1 MKRLMDLF
9 MSLVILALFFPVGL
23 LLSLCI
29 VLESK
34 GGVFYRQE
42 RIGWKG
48 KPFKLI
54 KFRSMRPNAER
65 EGKLTVGERDPRVTR
80 MGTFIRKYK
89 LDEFPQFINVLKG
102 EMSVVGPRPEVLEYV
117 AQYSDEQRRVLD
129 YKPGITDIA
138 SITYFEE
145 NKLLANAA
153 DPQQTYV
160 EEIMPEKIRINL
172 AYQTNATVWSDF
184 GVVCKT
190 ARRMVRKSS

>member
-9 MSLVILALFFPVGL
+9 LSLCILALFLPFGL

-34 GGVFYRQE
+34 GGVFYLQE
-42 RIGWKG
+42 RIGRKG
-48 KPFKLI
+48 KPFRLI
-54 KFRSMRPNAER
+54 KFRSMRPNADR

-117 AQYSDEQRRVLD
+117 AQYSDQQRRVLD
-129 YKPGITDIA
+129 FKPGITDLA

-153 DPQQTYV
+153 DPHQTYV

-172 AYQTNATVWSDF
+172 AYQANATVWSDL
-184 GVVCKT
+184 GVVWKT
-190 ARRMVRKSS
+190 AIRMVWKL

>member
-1 MKRLMDLF
+1 MDLF
-9 MSLVILALFFPVGL
+9 LSLCILALFLPFGL

-29 VLESK
+29 VLESR

-42 RIGWKG
+42 RIGRKG
-48 KPFKLI
+48 QPFKLI
-54 KFRSMRPNAER
+54 KFRSMRPNADR
-65 EGKLTVGERDPRVTR
+65 DGKLTVGERDPRVTR
-80 MGTFIRKYK
+80 VGTFIRKYK

-102 EMSVVGPRPEVLEYV
+102 EMSVVGPRPEVVEYV
-117 AQYSDEQRRVLD
+117 RQYSDEQRRVLD
-129 YKPGITDIA
+129 FKPGITDLA

-172 AYQTNATVWSDF
+172 AYQTNATALSDL
-184 GVVCKT
+184 GVVWKT
-190 ARRMVRKSS
+190 AWRMVRKSS

>member
-9 MSLVILALFFPVGL
+9 LSLCILALFLPFGL

-34 GGVFYRQE
+34 GGVFYLQE
-42 RIGWKG
+42 RIGRKG

-54 KFRSMRPNAER
+54 KFRSMKPNADR

-129 YKPGITDIA
+129 FKPGITDLA

-145 NKLLANAA
+145 NKLLTNAA
-153 DPQQTYV
+153 DPQQTYIK
-160 EEIMPEKIRINL
+160 EIMPEKIRINL
-172 AYQTNATVWSDF
+172 AYQANATVWSDF
-184 GVVCKT
+184 GVVWKT
-190 ARRMVRKSS
+190 ALRMVRKP

>member
-9 MSLVILALFFPVGL
+9 LSLCILALFLPFGL

-29 VLESK
+29 VLESR

-42 RIGWKG
+42 RIGRKG
-48 KPFKLI
+48 QPFKLI
-54 KFRSMRPNAER
+54 KFRSMRPNADR
-65 EGKLTVGERDPRVTR
+65 DGKLTVGERDPRVTR
-80 MGTFIRKYK
+80 VGTFSRKYK

-102 EMSVVGPRPEVLEYV
+102 EMSVVGPRPEVVEYV
-117 AQYSDEQRRVLD
+117 RQYSDEQRRVLD
-129 YKPGITDIA
+129 FKPGITDLA

-172 AYQTNATVWSDF
+172 AYQTNATVLSDL
-184 GVVCKT
+184 GVVWKT
-190 ARRMVRKSS
+190 AWRMVRKSS

>member
-1 MKRLMDLF
+1 MDLF
-9 MSLVILALFFPVGL
+9 LSLCILALFLPFGL

-29 VLESK
+29 VLESR

-42 RIGWKG
+42 RIGRKG
-48 KPFKLI
+48 QPFKLI
-54 KFRSMRPNAER
+54 KFRSMRPNADR
-65 EGKLTVGERDPRVTR
+65 DGKLTVGERDPRVTR
-80 MGTFIRKYK
+80 VGTFIRKYK

-102 EMSVVGPRPEVLEYV
+102 EMSVVGPRPEVVEYV
-117 AQYSDEQRRVLD
+117 RQYSDEQRRVLD
-129 YKPGITDIA
+129 FKPGITDLA

-172 AYQTNATVWSDF
+172 AYQTNATVLSDL
-184 GVVCKT
+184 GVVWKT
-190 ARRMVRKSS
+190 AWRMVRKSS